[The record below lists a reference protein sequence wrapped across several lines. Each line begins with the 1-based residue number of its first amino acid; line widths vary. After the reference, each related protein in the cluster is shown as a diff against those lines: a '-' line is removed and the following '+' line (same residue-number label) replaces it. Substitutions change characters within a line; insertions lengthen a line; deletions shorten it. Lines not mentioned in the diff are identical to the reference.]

1 MRKKYTD
8 KYWNFII
15 NDSLVLA
22 KEPVCIDKSN
32 SNQSFIYQ
40 DNHLFTFDEWKDLA
54 ACSNWRHIPTSEE
67 SYEIIKFFEELLKGE
82 KEFTVRNNNEIH
94 SNEIHWSKIWLELSK
109 MLWLGAYDYRPVKI
123 NDFFDNRT
131 KAFWTNEN
139 RYGSGENKSILMIE
153 PDNISNYMSS
163 WIRNWLWVWLVCNSK
178 DKEFNLDWNYVYIQ

>member
-22 KEPVCIDKSN
+22 KEPICIDKSN
-32 SNQSFIYQ
+32 SNQMFMYS

-54 ACSNWRHIPTSEE
+54 VCSNWRRIPTLEE
-67 SYEIIKFFEELLKGE
+67 SCEIIKFFEKLLEGKKDFKVGDN
-82 KEFTVRNNNEIH
+82 KAIYWNKV
-94 SNEIHWSKIWLELSK
+94 WLELSK
-109 MLWLGAYDYRPVKI
+109 ILWLGDYDYRPAKI

-131 KAFWTNEN
+131 KAFWINKNGN
-139 RYGSGENKSILMIE
+139 RYGNGKDKLLLMIE

-163 WIRNWLWVWLVCNSK
+163 WIMNWLWVWLVCNCK
-178 DKEFNLDWNYVYIQ
+178 DREFNLDWNYVYIQ